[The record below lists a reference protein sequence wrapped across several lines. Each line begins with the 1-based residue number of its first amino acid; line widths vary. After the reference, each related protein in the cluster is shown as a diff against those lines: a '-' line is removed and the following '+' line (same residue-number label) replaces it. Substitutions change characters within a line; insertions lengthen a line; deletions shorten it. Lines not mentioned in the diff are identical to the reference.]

1 MSRSSEI
8 LKVVNHKID
17 SANVVKENCTEGIS
31 VLDAGKE
38 PYRGSIQILD
48 KLLFDETNAINESIN
63 DVGAAYQ
70 ARVDAGCRSDLLW
83 RVIDYDPG
91 DGTPSNPPEWT
102 LECVRIEAG
111 DYEKKSNT
119 GIGSAFAFVEP
130 NGTGGISSSHTNA
143 ANGVLQNIVG
153 FQTDF
158 YHGLKIFDEPYAA
171 NVTDT
176 YVRGGVGT
184 CGFGTTRLYFMSP
197 TSAGTGND
205 PTDPSAGIKTGM
217 LIQSNT
223 IGILGGTYT
232 EIVGVETAMIDM
244 RRIDSGISTDS
255 TEINV
260 LTLETPTI
268 GIASAPQ
275 PDGTYVDFIISK
287 DPDSLEVEDWG
298 IPINTPPY
306 TPQTIK
312 MMIRSSIG
320 AGTSIAYDNSGEPNV
335 IRTWNQFMLGL
346 PDPNDFDVDVTRPE
360 VGAGRSHYLIGFGS
374 FPVISGSTAATL
386 GQTKTVLAAEL
397 TNGSLYDDITTTC
410 STQQTNLVN
419 AISTRDTLE
428 SALNSSMST
437 FNARLSLSNDIRED
451 QNDLNIR
458 IWGYRTQIGQSDADI
473 DKSKAFKGVLNDTQF
488 LDEINGAAPGDNS

>member
-1 MSRSSEI
+1 
-8 LKVVNHKID
+8 
-17 SANVVKENCTEGIS
+17 
-31 VLDAGKE
+31 
-38 PYRGSIQILD
+38 
-48 KLLFDETNAINESIN
+48 
-63 DVGAAYQ
+63 
-70 ARVDAGCRSDLLW
+70 
-83 RVIDYDPG
+83 
-91 DGTPSNPPEWT
+91 
-102 LECVRIEAG
+102 
-111 DYEKKSNT
+111 
-119 GIGSAFAFVEP
+119 
-130 NGTGGISSSHTNA
+130 
-143 ANGVLQNIVG
+143 
-153 FQTDF
+153 
-158 YHGLKIFDEPYAA
+158 
-171 NVTDT
+171 
-176 YVRGGVGT
+176 
-184 CGFGTTRLYFMSP
+184 MSP

-312 MMIRSSIG
+312 MMISSSIG

-397 TNGSLYDDITTTC
+397 TNGSLYNNVSTTC

>member
-1 MSRSSEI
+1 MPTRAENIISFVDTRIAASQSCR
-8 LKVVNHKID
+8 NH
-17 SANVVKENCTEGIS
+17 CTESIS
-31 VLDAGKE
+31 ALNATKEDHNFAIDALDTLCFN
-38 PYRGSIQILD
+38 Q
-48 KLLFDETNAINESIN
+48 TNDINNAIN
-63 DVGAAYQ
+63 DVGTAYQ
-70 ARVDAGCRSDLLW
+70 SRVDAGCRSDLLW

-91 DGTPSNPPEWT
+91 DGTPANPPEWT

-130 NGTGGISSSHTNA
+130 NGTGGISSSHANA

-275 PDGTYVDFIISK
+275 PDGTYVDKLIRVIVAITLF
-287 DPDSLEVEDWG
+287 EAA
-298 IPINTPPY
+298 Y
-306 TPQTIK
+306 T
-312 MMIRSSIG
+312 
-320 AGTSIAYDNSGEPNV
+320 AEV
-335 IRTWNQFMLGL
+335 IRGGLQALPRGQYDAAKSLGMGYWRLHLLVILPQALKLVIPGIANTFLALVKDTPLIFVVGLLELVGMLNLAKTNPKWLG
-346 PDPNDFDVDVTRPE
+346 FSMEGYVF
-360 VGAGRSHYLIGFGS
+360 AGIIFWIICY
-374 FPVISGSTAATL
+374 
-386 GQTKTVLAAEL
+386 
-397 TNGSLYDDITTTC
+397 
-410 STQQTNLVN
+410 
-419 AISTRDTLE
+419 
-428 SALNSSMST
+428 SMSKYSQK
-437 FNARLSLSNDIRED
+437 LEL
-451 QNDLNIR
+451 
-458 IWGYRTQIGQSDADI
+458 
-473 DKSKAFKGVLNDTQF
+473 KFKTDR
-488 LDEINGAAPGDNS
+488 

>member
-48 KLLFDETNAINESIN
+48 TLLFDETNGINEAIN

-70 ARVDAGCRSDLLW
+70 SRVDVGCRSDLLW
-83 RVIDYDPG
+83 RVTDWDPG
-91 DGTPSNPPEWT
+91 DGTPANPPEWT

-111 DYEKKSNT
+111 GYEGKSST
-119 GIGSAFAFVEP
+119 GIGSVFAFVEP
-130 NGTGGISSSHTNA
+130 NGTGGITSTVHLTNK
-143 ANGVLQNIVG
+143 VG
-153 FQTDF
+153 FATDN

-306 TPQTIK
+306 TPQTLK
-312 MMIRSSIG
+312 MMISSSIG

-360 VGAGRSHYLIGFGS
+360 VGAGKSHYLVGFGS

-386 GQTKTVLAAEL
+386 GQTKTVEAAEL
-397 TNGSLYDDITTTC
+397 TNGSLYNNVSTTC

-419 AISTRDTLE
+419 AISARDTLE
-428 SALNSSMST
+428 SNLNASMST
-437 FNARLSLSNDIRED
+437 FNARLALSNDIRED
-451 QNDLNIR
+451 KNENDIQM
-458 IWGYRTQIGQSDADI
+458 WGYRSQIGKADE
-473 DKSKAFKGVLNDTQF
+473 KLNKQQAYKGVLNDTAF
-488 LDEINGAAPGDNS
+488 LDEINGV